1 VAQVSCANPD
11 DLCTGDPCVI
21 GTVTVATPCQI
32 DFGNR
37 TLEIAGTLR
46 VPDGGTLD
54 LTAATVRVLG
64 RIDGRGDGSG
74 AVIVLVA
81 GTGSAVVDG
90 TIDVRG
96 ATGGGVR
103 VDGRTGVTIDDKIR
117 ASGKTGSGG
126 LVNLRSAAGN
136 VLVRRPIDV
145 HGTSGG
151 TIRLTG
157 PSPSV
162 MPRWTVHVGAL
173 LDLSGRAGNGG
184 SLEATGP
191 NVYWFKKADLRGK
204 GGDGGTV
211 RSFAF
216 VSQDMLMKVV
226 GSGSA
231 NGGTVELLMPPAAAA
246 RIHVSG
252 KIDLR
257 GQTADGGSVLAFGP
271 EGWIALGGKVDL
283 RGAATGGRIAI
294 EAGQLIVGRTQVRAT
309 GEAGGG
315 EIRLQQTGAA
325 DMALD
330 GTFDARTSGVIA
342 VTAPTASLTVGG
354 IFRAGPAGC
363 VGISAGGTLDTTAVD
378 SDVTLAASCP

>member
-1 VAQVSCANPD
+1 
-11 DLCTGDPCVI
+11 
-21 GTVTVATPCQI
+21 
-32 DFGNR
+32 
-37 TLEIAGTLR
+37 
-46 VPDGGTLD
+46 
-54 LTAATVRVLG
+54 
-64 RIDGRGDGSG
+64 
-74 AVIVLVA
+74 
-81 GTGSAVVDG
+81 
-90 TIDVRG
+90 
-96 ATGGGVR
+96 
-103 VDGRTGVTIDDKIR
+103 
-117 ASGKTGSGG
+117 
-126 LVNLRSAAGN
+126 
-136 VLVRRPIDV
+136 
-145 HGTSGG
+145 
-151 TIRLTG
+151 
-157 PSPSV
+157 
-162 MPRWTVHVGAL
+162 
-173 LDLSGRAGNGG
+173 
-184 SLEATGP
+184 
-191 NVYWFKKADLRGK
+191 
-204 GGDGGTV
+204 
-211 RSFAF
+211 
-216 VSQDMLMKVV
+216 MLMKVV

-257 GQTADGGSVLAFGP
+257 GQTGDGGSVLASGP

-342 VTAPTASLTVGG
+342 VTTPTASLTVGG